1 MATLPQGAGL
11 DAAFRIA
18 EKPTN
23 TFMIDWPSK
32 QISGMNAG
40 LEAVRQAVEIILRT
54 ERFRWQ
60 IYSSNFGIELEDL
73 PGEEYD
79 FITSEIPRR
88 IVEAFSLD
96 NRILSVENFA
106 FSKNRNGEMTC
117 MFDVIT
123 VFGTLSEEVV
133 VT

>member
-1 MATLPQGAGL
+1 MAILPQGVGL
-11 DAAFRIA
+11 DAVLKHAD
-18 EKPTN
+18 KPTN

-79 FITSEIPRR
+79 YMISEIPRR
-88 IVEAFSLD
+88 IKEAFSMD
-96 NRILSVENFA
+96 NRMISVESFV
-106 FSKNRNGEMTC
+106 FSDNQDGVMTC
-117 MFDVIT
+117 AFDVIT

-133 VT
+133 IT